1 MSRVYFSKTML
12 FDTNRLFV
20 RHLEEDDQ
28 EWFYDMQ
35 SNPKVMLYIKA
46 VMNRKESKTE
56 LDRFIGYYKDTTVFF
71 KIWAVVEKCS
81 NKFIGICGVYKNDI
95 NEFEIAYRV
104 RECFWGKGFGKEIA
118 KGLIKYCFS
127 EMHLEQLTGYVSKQ
141 NISSVRILE
150 KEMIFVE
157 EFYSVK
163 ENSIERKY
171 TLKNF
176 YKKR

>member
-1 MSRVYFSKTML
+1 MSRVYFSKIML

-35 SNPKVMLYIKA
+35 SNSKVILYIKA

-81 NKFIGICGVYKNDI
+81 NKFIGI
-95 NEFEIAYRV
+95 
-104 RECFWGKGFGKEIA
+104 
-118 KGLIKYCFS
+118 
-127 EMHLEQLTGYVSKQ
+127 
-141 NISSVRILE
+141 
-150 KEMIFVE
+150 
-157 EFYSVK
+157 
-163 ENSIERKY
+163 
-171 TLKNF
+171 
-176 YKKR
+176 